1 MEDVKKLNEIY
12 DSISKAF
19 DRNRKD
25 LLTQNNEPKYRIALA
40 FTYNRTLPNVKE
52 TVKKHWNI
60 LQINNKLED
69 LFSEPLVMCFC
80 RSNI

>member
-40 FTYNRTLPNVKE
+40 FTYNRTLL
-52 TVKKHWNI
+52 T
-60 LQINNKLED
+60 
-69 LFSEPLVMCFC
+69 
-80 RSNI
+80 